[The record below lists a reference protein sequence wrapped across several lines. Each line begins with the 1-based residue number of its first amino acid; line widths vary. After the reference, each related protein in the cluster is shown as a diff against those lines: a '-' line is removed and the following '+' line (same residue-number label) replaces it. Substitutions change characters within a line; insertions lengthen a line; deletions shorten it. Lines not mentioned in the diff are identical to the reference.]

1 MLRIGYRQILQLA
14 AGAVAAMVMF
24 ASAAVAQTNTNQA
37 INQFLANPAQVLQQY
52 PNGGAQLISLIRDVA
67 VSHPEA
73 LQTITGLLSGATTDQ
88 QSAIGSGLGQAA
100 QIVVRTNQAYANQ
113 IQQAIA
119 GSTSEDAKVSFAG
132 VTGNTTIAAA
142 GGGGGGGGGGAGGGT
157 GGPTGSTGFAF
168 GGASG
173 GAQSFG
179 GLHYQTSA
187 QNYFT
192 GSGASGASNST
203 STRSVSPH

>member
-1 MLRIGYRQILQLA
+1 
-14 AGAVAAMVMF
+14 MF

-37 INQFLANPAQVLQQY
+37 ISQFLANPAQVLQQY

-73 LQTITGLLSGATTDQ
+73 LQTITGLLSGASTDQ

-119 GSTSEDAKVSFAG
+119 GSPSEDAKVAFAG
-132 VTGNTTIAAA
+132 VTGNTTIASS

-168 GGASG
+168 GGSG
-173 GAQSFG
+173 GAAQSFG

-192 GSGASGASNST
+192 GGGTSGASNST

>member
-1 MLRIGYRQILQLA
+1 M
-14 AGAVAAMVMF
+14 
-24 ASAAVAQTNTNQA
+24 AQTNANQA

-73 LQTITGLLSGATTDQ
+73 LQTITGLLPGASADQ

-119 GSTSEDAKVSFAG
+119 GSTSEDAKVAFAG
-132 VTGNTTIAAA
+132 VTGNTSIGAA
-142 GGGGGGGGGGAGGGT
+142 GGGGGGEGARSLRWRGT
-157 GGPTGSTGFAF
+157 SLLAARAGRARG
-168 GGASG
+168 
-173 GAQSFG
+173 
-179 GLHYQTSA
+179 
-187 QNYFT
+187 
-192 GSGASGASNST
+192 
-203 STRSVSPH
+203 